1 MNDIISFES
10 LKQQLIADKLTSRL
24 MQDARIQKQ
33 LHDIYNFQS
42 TNSYKL
48 FLAALFYENHKI
60 LQGHNSRTGFLVG
73 FDSDHIASIC
83 ERVKSALDGIG
94 REYLIV
100 EANGKCF
107 ADCVTSLTGKDY
119 HVNYDAFVDLK
130 EMLLSASKVVVFKE
144 FSKSKIRTRGKKCSM
159 ARSIIK
165 ILDDAHFSDVRPLS
179 DLIFI
184 DYADFLQHCWDR
196 IRTYLKI
203 MS

>member
-130 EMLLSASKVVVFKE
+130 EMLLSASKVVVLRNSQKVKYE
-144 FSKSKIRTRGKKCSM
+144 LGGKSAQWQEASSKSLMTPTFQMSG
-159 ARSIIK
+159 
-165 ILDDAHFSDVRPLS
+165 HFQ
-179 DLIFI
+179 I
-184 DYADFLQHCWDR
+184 
-196 IRTYLKI
+196 
-203 MS
+203 